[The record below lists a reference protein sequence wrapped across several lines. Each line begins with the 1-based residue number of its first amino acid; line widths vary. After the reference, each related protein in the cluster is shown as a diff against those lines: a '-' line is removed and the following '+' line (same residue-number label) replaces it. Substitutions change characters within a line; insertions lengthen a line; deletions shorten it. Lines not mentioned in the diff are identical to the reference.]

1 MDFAAVALQIIAVS
15 LPILLGWS
23 LNKLDILSEQF
34 DAGLS
39 RLVMNVALPSSI
51 IASIHGAA
59 DLPDATTLAML
70 LAAGALTSVVSIAV
84 SCAAAA
90 LIDGGSDERR
100 SNRFAIAFGNC
111 GFIGL
116 PVLSAILGPE
126 ALLFAAIVLI
136 PAILLSLWAQFK
148 VKGAFAKYS
157 EVRAMSGLSAE
168 EVSRRLLDRNGLSG
182 VRVERVPGELSDHY
196 DPRDKVLRLSDSVN
210 ASRSIAA
217 IGVAA
222 HEVGHAVQDK
232 ENYGFLKFRNA
243 IAPAVQLC
251 STASIPLFLIGLVI
265 GSLNLLNLGILL
277 FCSVLVFHLV
287 TLPLEFDASARAL
300 RMLRETN
307 ILSQQEIGGAKAVL
321 DAAALTYVAALVMTV
336 LQLVRLIA
344 LRGMSRDE

>member
-1 MDFAAVALQIIAVS
+1 MIYPF
-15 LPILLGWS
+15 
-23 LNKLDILSEQF
+23 F
-34 DAGLS
+34 DPT
-39 RLVMNVALPSSI
+39 V
-51 IASIHGAA
+51 
-59 DLPDATTLAML
+59 
-70 LAAGALTSVVSIAV
+70 
-84 SCAAAA
+84 
-90 LIDGGSDERR
+90 
-100 SNRFAIAFGNC
+100 
-111 GFIGL
+111 
-116 PVLSAILGPE
+116 
-126 ALLFAAIVLI
+126 IVLI

-251 STASIPLFLIGLVI
+251 STASIPLFLIGLII

>member
-1 MDFAAVALQIIAVS
+1 M
-15 LPILLGWS
+15 
-23 LNKLDILSEQF
+23 
-34 DAGLS
+34 
-39 RLVMNVALPSSI
+39 
-51 IASIHGAA
+51 
-59 DLPDATTLAML
+59 
-70 LAAGALTSVVSIAV
+70 
-84 SCAAAA
+84 
-90 LIDGGSDERR
+90 
-100 SNRFAIAFGNC
+100 
-111 GFIGL
+111 
-116 PVLSAILGPE
+116 
-126 ALLFAAIVLI
+126 
-136 PAILLSLWAQFK
+136 
-148 VKGAFAKYS
+148 
-157 EVRAMSGLSAE
+157 
-168 EVSRRLLDRNGLSG
+168 
-182 VRVERVPGELSDHY
+182 
-196 DPRDKVLRLSDSVN
+196 LRLSDSVN

>member
-1 MDFAAVALQIIAVS
+1 MIYPF
-15 LPILLGWS
+15 
-23 LNKLDILSEQF
+23 F
-34 DAGLS
+34 DPT
-39 RLVMNVALPSSI
+39 V
-51 IASIHGAA
+51 
-59 DLPDATTLAML
+59 
-70 LAAGALTSVVSIAV
+70 
-84 SCAAAA
+84 
-90 LIDGGSDERR
+90 
-100 SNRFAIAFGNC
+100 
-111 GFIGL
+111 
-116 PVLSAILGPE
+116 
-126 ALLFAAIVLI
+126 IVLI

-168 EVSRRLLDRNGLSG
+168 EVSRRLLDRNGLSA

-196 DPRDKVLRLSDSVN
+196 DPRAKVLRLSDSVN

-307 ILSQQEIGGAKAVL
+307 ILAQQEIGGAKAVL

>member
-1 MDFAAVALQIIAVS
+1 MIYPF
-15 LPILLGWS
+15 
-23 LNKLDILSEQF
+23 F
-34 DAGLS
+34 DPT
-39 RLVMNVALPSSI
+39 V
-51 IASIHGAA
+51 
-59 DLPDATTLAML
+59 
-70 LAAGALTSVVSIAV
+70 
-84 SCAAAA
+84 
-90 LIDGGSDERR
+90 
-100 SNRFAIAFGNC
+100 
-111 GFIGL
+111 
-116 PVLSAILGPE
+116 
-126 ALLFAAIVLI
+126 IVLI

-182 VRVERVPGELSDHY
+182 VRVARVPGALSDHY
-196 DPRDKVLRLSDSVN
+196 APRDKVLRLSDSVN